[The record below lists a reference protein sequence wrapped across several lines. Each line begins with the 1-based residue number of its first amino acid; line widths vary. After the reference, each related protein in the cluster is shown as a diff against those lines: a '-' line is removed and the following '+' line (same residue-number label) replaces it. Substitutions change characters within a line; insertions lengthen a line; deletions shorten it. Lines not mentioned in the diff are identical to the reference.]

1 MEETL
6 YVFHS
11 GGILEGTKEWYDE
24 ILPENIATSYL
35 DIVNG
40 KHILAN
46 SEQILFYKEHPDYDL
61 YHLYYMI
68 PLTEEEL
75 IEKKNIENERIKNIR
90 EALYKA
96 ESDSIYMSFIKYS
109 ALGQDDKA
117 KEAYD
122 QWLAKVKQ
130 IEEENPYIE

>member
-1 MEETL
+1 MYILSDVGVINVSEEYCKDLSLTD
-6 YVFHS
+6 
-11 GGILEGTKEWYDE
+11 KYDE
-24 ILPENIATSYL
+24 ILEGKFLIIEGDRLEFYLNNLNKDLSVENI
-35 DIVNG
+35 
-40 KHILAN
+40 
-46 SEQILFYKEHPDYDL
+46 
-61 YHLYYMI
+61 YYMTL
-68 PLTEEEL
+68 PSNESYN
-75 IEKKNIENERIKNIR
+75 EKVRMKRER
-90 EALYKA
+90 LYKS

>member
-1 MEETL
+1 MYILSDVGVINVSEEYCKDLSLTD
-6 YVFHS
+6 
-11 GGILEGTKEWYDE
+11 KYDE
-24 ILPENIATSYL
+24 ILEGKFLIIEGDRLEFYLNNLNKDLSVENI
-35 DIVNG
+35 
-40 KHILAN
+40 
-46 SEQILFYKEHPDYDL
+46 
-61 YHLYYMI
+61 YYMTL
-68 PLTEEEL
+68 PSNESYN
-75 IEKKNIENERIKNIR
+75 EKVRIKR
-90 EALYKA
+90 ERLYKT

>member
-1 MEETL
+1 MEKV
-6 YVFHS
+6 YVFYR
-11 GGILEGTKEWYDE
+11 GGIVEGTEKWYSE

-40 KHILAN
+40 KHIIAN
-46 SEQILFYKEHPDYDL
+46 SEQIAFYKEHPDYDL

-68 PLTEEEL
+68 PLTEEEQ
-75 IEKKNIENERIKNIR
+75 IEKKNIENERIKNTR
-90 EALYKA
+90 ETLYKS
-96 ESDSIYMSFIKYS
+96 ESDSLYMSSVKYS

-130 IEEENPYIE
+130 IEEENPYIK

>member
-1 MEETL
+1 MEKV
-6 YVFHS
+6 YVFYR
-11 GGILEGTKEWYDE
+11 GGIVEGTEKWYSE

-40 KHILAN
+40 KHIIAN
-46 SEQILFYKEHPDYDL
+46 SEQIAFYKEHPDYDL

-68 PLTEEEL
+68 PLTEEEQ
-75 IEKKNIENERIKNIR
+75 IEKKNIENERIKETR
-90 EALYKA
+90 EKA
-96 ESDSIYMSFIKYS
+96 DKSESDSLYMSFVKYS

>member
-1 MEETL
+1 MEKV
-6 YVFHS
+6 YVFYR
-11 GGILEGTKEWYDE
+11 GGIVEGTEKWYSE

-40 KHILAN
+40 KHIIAN
-46 SEQILFYKEHPDYDL
+46 SEQIAFYKEHPNYDL

-68 PLTEEEL
+68 PLTEEEQ
-75 IEKKNIENERIKNIR
+75 IEKKNTENERIKEIR
-90 EALYKA
+90 ESAYKS
-96 ESDSIYMSFIKYS
+96 ESDSLYMSFVKYS

>member
-1 MEETL
+1 MEKV
-6 YVFHS
+6 YVFYR
-11 GGILEGTKEWYDE
+11 GGIVEGTEKWYSE

-40 KHILAN
+40 KHIIAN
-46 SEQILFYKEHPDYDL
+46 SEQIAFYKEHPDYDL

-68 PLTEEEL
+68 PLTEEEQ
-75 IEKKNIENERIKNIR
+75 IEKKNIENERIKETR
-90 EALYKA
+90 ENAYKS
-96 ESDSIYMSFIKYS
+96 ESDSLYMSFIKYS

>member
-1 MEETL
+1 MYILSDVGVINVDEEYCRDLSLTD
-6 YVFHS
+6 
-11 GGILEGTKEWYDE
+11 KYDE
-24 ILPENIATSYL
+24 ILEGKFLIIEGDRLEFYLNNLNKDLSVENI
-35 DIVNG
+35 
-40 KHILAN
+40 
-46 SEQILFYKEHPDYDL
+46 
-61 YHLYYMI
+61 YYMTL
-68 PLTEEEL
+68 PSNESYN
-75 IEKKNIENERIKNIR
+75 EKVRMKRER
-90 EALYKA
+90 LYKS

>member
-1 MEETL
+1 MEKV
-6 YVFHS
+6 YVFYR
-11 GGILEGTKEWYDE
+11 GGIVEGTEKWYSE

-40 KHILAN
+40 KHIIAN
-46 SEQILFYKEHPDYDL
+46 SEQIAFYKEHPDYDL

-68 PLTEEEL
+68 PLTEEEQ
-75 IEKKNIENERIKNIR
+75 IEKKNIENERIKETR
-90 EALYKA
+90 ETLYKS
-96 ESDSIYMSFIKYS
+96 ESDSLYMSFVKYS

-130 IEEENPYIE
+130 IEEENPYIK

>member
-1 MEETL
+1 MEKV
-6 YVFHS
+6 YVFYR
-11 GGILEGTKEWYDE
+11 GGIVEGTEKWYSE

-40 KHILAN
+40 KHIIAN
-46 SEQILFYKEHPDYDL
+46 SEQIAFYKEHPDYDL

-68 PLTEEEL
+68 PLTEEEQ
-75 IEKKNIENERIKNIR
+75 IEKKNIENERIKETR
-90 EALYKA
+90 ENAYKSEA
-96 ESDSIYMSFIKYS
+96 DSLYMSFVKYS

>member
-1 MEETL
+1 MEKV
-6 YVFHS
+6 YVFYR
-11 GGILEGTKEWYDE
+11 GGIVEGTEKWYSE

-40 KHILAN
+40 KHIIAN
-46 SEQILFYKEHPDYDL
+46 SEQIAFYKEHPDYDL

-68 PLTEEEL
+68 PLTEEEQ
-75 IEKKNIENERIKNIR
+75 IEKKNIENERIKEIR
-90 EALYKA
+90 ESAYKS
-96 ESDSIYMSFIKYS
+96 ESDSLYMSFVKYS

>member
-1 MEETL
+1 MEKV
-6 YVFHS
+6 YVFYR
-11 GGILEGTKEWYDE
+11 GGIVEGTEKWYSE

-40 KHILAN
+40 KHIIAN
-46 SEQILFYKEHPDYDL
+46 SEQIAFYKEHPDYDL

-68 PLTEEEL
+68 PLTEEEQ
-75 IEKKNIENERIKNIR
+75 IEKKNIENERIKETR
-90 EALYKA
+90 ENAYKS
-96 ESDSIYMSFIKYS
+96 ESDSLYMSFVKYS

>member
-1 MEETL
+1 MEKV
-6 YVFHS
+6 YVFYR
-11 GGILEGTKEWYDE
+11 GGIVEGTEKWYSE

-40 KHILAN
+40 KHIIAN
-46 SEQILFYKEHPDYDL
+46 SEQIAFYKEHPDYDL

-68 PLTEEEL
+68 PLTEEEQ
-75 IEKKNIENERIKNIR
+75 IEKKNIENERIKETR
-90 EALYKA
+90 ENAYKL
-96 ESDSIYMSFIKYS
+96 ESDSLYMSFVKYS

>member
-1 MEETL
+1 MEKV
-6 YVFHS
+6 YVFYR
-11 GGILEGTKEWYDE
+11 GGIVEGTEKWYSE

-40 KHILAN
+40 KHIIAN
-46 SEQILFYKEHPDYDL
+46 SEQIAFYKEHPDYDL

-68 PLTEEEL
+68 PLTEEEQ
-75 IEKKNIENERIKNIR
+75 IEKKNIENERIKNTR
-90 EALYKA
+90 ETLYKS
-96 ESDSIYMSFIKYS
+96 ESDSLYMSFVKYS

-122 QWLAKVKQ
+122 Q
-130 IEEENPYIE
+130 

>member
-1 MEETL
+1 MEKV
-6 YVFHS
+6 YVFYR
-11 GGILEGTKEWYDE
+11 GGIVEGTEKWYSE

-40 KHILAN
+40 KHIIAN
-46 SEQILFYKEHPDYDL
+46 SEQIAFYKEHPDYDL

-68 PLTEEEL
+68 PLTEEEQ
-75 IEKKNIENERIKNIR
+75 IEKKNIENERIKEIR
-90 EALYKA
+90 ESAYKS
-96 ESDSIYMSFIKYS
+96 ESDSLYMSFIKYS

>member
-1 MEETL
+1 MEKV
-6 YVFHS
+6 YVFYR
-11 GGILEGTKEWYDE
+11 GGIVEGTEKWYSE

-35 DIVNG
+35 DIVND
-40 KHILAN
+40 KHIIAN
-46 SEQILFYKEHPDYDL
+46 SEQIAFYKEHPDYDL

-68 PLTEEEL
+68 PLTEEEQ
-75 IEKKNIENERIKNIR
+75 IEKKNIENERIKNTR
-90 EALYKA
+90 ETLYKS

-130 IEEENPYIE
+130 IEEENPYIK

>member
-1 MEETL
+1 M
-6 YVFHS
+6 
-11 GGILEGTKEWYDE
+11 
-24 ILPENIATSYL
+24 
-35 DIVNG
+35 
-40 KHILAN
+40 LAN

-75 IEKKNIENERIKNIR
+75 IEKKNIENERIKNTR

-109 ALGQDDKA
+109 ALDQDDKA

>member
-1 MEETL
+1 MEKV
-6 YVFHS
+6 YVFYR
-11 GGILEGTKEWYDE
+11 GGIVEGTEKWYSE

-40 KHILAN
+40 KHIIAN
-46 SEQILFYKEHPDYDL
+46 SEQIAFYKEHPNYDL

-68 PLTEEEL
+68 PLTEEEQ
-75 IEKKNIENERIKNIR
+75 IEKKSIENERIKEIR
-90 EALYKA
+90 ESAYKA

>member
-1 MEETL
+1 MEENL

-11 GGILEGTKEWYDE
+11 GGIVEGTKEWYDS

-40 KHILAN
+40 KHMIAN
-46 SEQILFYKEHPDYDL
+46 SEQIAFYKDHPDYDL
-61 YHLYYMI
+61 YHLYYML
-68 PLTEEEL
+68 PLTEEEQ
-75 IEKKNIENERIKNIR
+75 IEKKNTENERIKETR
-90 EALYKA
+90 ESAYKA
-96 ESDSIYMSFIKYS
+96 ESDSLYMSFVKYS

-117 KEAYD
+117 TKAYN
-122 QWLAKVKQ
+122 QWLNKVKQ

>member
-1 MEETL
+1 MEKV
-6 YVFHS
+6 YVFYR
-11 GGILEGTKEWYDE
+11 GGIVEGTEKWYSE

-40 KHILAN
+40 KHIIAN
-46 SEQILFYKEHPDYDL
+46 PEPIAFYKDHPDYDL

-68 PLTEEEL
+68 PLTEEEQ
-75 IEKKNIENERIKNIR
+75 IEKKNIENERIKNTR
-90 EALYKA
+90 ETLYKS
-96 ESDSIYMSFIKYS
+96 ESDSLYMSFVKYS

>member
-1 MEETL
+1 MYILSDVGVINVSEEYCKDLSLTDK
-6 YVFHS
+6 YNE
-11 GGILEGTKEWYDE
+11 ILEGKFLIIEGDRLEFYLNNLNKD
-24 ILPENIATSYL
+24 LSVENI
-35 DIVNG
+35 
-40 KHILAN
+40 
-46 SEQILFYKEHPDYDL
+46 
-61 YHLYYMI
+61 YYMTL
-68 PLTEEEL
+68 PSNESYN
-75 IEKKNIENERIKNIR
+75 EKVRIKR
-90 EALYKA
+90 ERLYKA

>member
-1 MEETL
+1 MEKV
-6 YVFHS
+6 YVFYR
-11 GGILEGTKEWYDE
+11 GGIVEGTEKWYSE

-40 KHILAN
+40 KHIIAN
-46 SEQILFYKEHPDYDL
+46 SEQIAFYKEHPDYDL

-68 PLTEEEL
+68 PLTEEEQ
-75 IEKKNIENERIKNIR
+75 IEKKNIENERIKETR
-90 EALYKA
+90 ESAYKS
-96 ESDSIYMSFIKYS
+96 ESDSLYMSFVKYS

>member
-1 MEETL
+1 MYILSDVGVINVDEEYCKDLSLTN
-6 YVFHS
+6 
-11 GGILEGTKEWYDE
+11 KYDE
-24 ILPENIATSYL
+24 ILEGKFLIIDGERLEFYLNNLNKDLSVENI
-35 DIVNG
+35 
-40 KHILAN
+40 
-46 SEQILFYKEHPDYDL
+46 
-61 YHLYYMI
+61 YYMTL
-68 PLTEEEL
+68 PSNESYN
-75 IEKKNIENERIKNIR
+75 EKVRIKR
-90 EALYKA
+90 ERLYKS

>member
-1 MEETL
+1 MEKV
-6 YVFHS
+6 YVFYR
-11 GGILEGTKEWYDE
+11 GGIVEGTEKWYSE

-40 KHILAN
+40 KHIIAN
-46 SEQILFYKEHPDYDL
+46 SEQIAFYKEHPDYDL

-68 PLTEEEL
+68 PLTEEEQ
-75 IEKKNIENERIKNIR
+75 IEKKSIENERIKEIR
-90 EALYKA
+90 ESAYKA

>member
-1 MEETL
+1 MEKV
-6 YVFHS
+6 YVFYR
-11 GGILEGTKEWYDE
+11 GGIVEGTEKWYSE

-40 KHILAN
+40 KHIIAN
-46 SEQILFYKEHPDYDL
+46 SEQIAFYKEHPDYDL

-68 PLTEEEL
+68 PLTEEEQ
-75 IEKKNIENERIKNIR
+75 IEKKNIENERIKNTR
-90 EALYKA
+90 ETLYKT

-117 KEAYD
+117 KGAYD

>member
-1 MEETL
+1 MEKV
-6 YVFHS
+6 YVFYR
-11 GGILEGTKEWYDE
+11 GGIVEGTEKWYSE

-40 KHILAN
+40 KHIIAN
-46 SEQILFYKEHPDYDL
+46 SEQIAFYKEHPDYDL

-68 PLTEEEL
+68 PLTEEEQ
-75 IEKKNIENERIKNIR
+75 IEKKNIENERIKNTR
-90 EALYKA
+90 ETLYKS
-96 ESDSIYMSFIKYS
+96 ESDSLYMSFVKYS

-122 QWLAKVKQ
+122 QWLDKVKQ
-130 IEEENPYIE
+130 REEENPYIK

>member
-1 MEETL
+1 MEKV
-6 YVFHS
+6 YVFYR
-11 GGILEGTKEWYDE
+11 GGIVEGTEKWYSE

-40 KHILAN
+40 KHIIAN
-46 SEQILFYKEHPDYDL
+46 SEQIAFYKEHPDYDL
-61 YHLYYMI
+61 YHLYYML

-75 IEKKNIENERIKNIR
+75 IEKKNIENERIKETR
-90 EALYKA
+90 ENAYKL
-96 ESDSIYMSFIKYS
+96 ESDSLYMSFVKYS

>member
-1 MEETL
+1 MYILSDVGVINVDEEYCKDLSLTN
-6 YVFHS
+6 
-11 GGILEGTKEWYDE
+11 KYDE
-24 ILPENIATSYL
+24 ILEGKFLIIEGDRLEFYLNNLNKDLSVENI
-35 DIVNG
+35 
-40 KHILAN
+40 
-46 SEQILFYKEHPDYDL
+46 
-61 YHLYYMI
+61 YYMTL
-68 PLTEEEL
+68 PSNESYN
-75 IEKKNIENERIKNIR
+75 EKVRIKR
-90 EALYKA
+90 ERLYKS

>member
-1 MEETL
+1 MEKV
-6 YVFHS
+6 YVFYR
-11 GGILEGTKEWYDE
+11 GGIVEGTEKWYSE

-40 KHILAN
+40 KHIIAN
-46 SEQILFYKEHPDYDL
+46 SEQIAFYKEHPDYDL

-68 PLTEEEL
+68 PLTEEEQ
-75 IEKKNIENERIKNIR
+75 IEKKNIENERIKNTR
-90 EALYKA
+90 ETLYKS
-96 ESDSIYMSFIKYS
+96 ESDSLYMSFVKYS

-130 IEEENPYIE
+130 IEEENPYIK

>member
-1 MEETL
+1 MYILSDVGVINVDEEYCKDLSLTD
-6 YVFHS
+6 
-11 GGILEGTKEWYDE
+11 KYDE
-24 ILPENIATSYL
+24 ILEGNFLIIEGDRLEFYLNNLNKDLSVENI
-35 DIVNG
+35 
-40 KHILAN
+40 
-46 SEQILFYKEHPDYDL
+46 
-61 YHLYYMI
+61 YYMTL
-68 PLTEEEL
+68 PSNESYN
-75 IEKKNIENERIKNIR
+75 EKVRIKR
-90 EALYKA
+90 ERLYKA

>member
-1 MEETL
+1 MEKV
-6 YVFHS
+6 YVFYR
-11 GGILEGTKEWYDE
+11 GGIVEGTEKWYSE

-40 KHILAN
+40 KHIIAN
-46 SEQILFYKEHPDYDL
+46 SEQIAFYKEHPDYDL

-68 PLTEEEL
+68 PLTEEEQ
-75 IEKKNIENERIKNIR
+75 IEKKNIENERIKETR
-90 EALYKA
+90 ENAYKS
-96 ESDSIYMSFIKYS
+96 ESDSLYMSFVKYS

-130 IEEENPYIE
+130 IEEENPYIK

>member
-1 MEETL
+1 MEKV
-6 YVFHS
+6 YVFYR
-11 GGILEGTKEWYDE
+11 GGIVEGTEKWYSE

-40 KHILAN
+40 KHIIAN
-46 SEQILFYKEHPDYDL
+46 SEQIAFYKEHPDYDL
-61 YHLYYMI
+61 YHLYYMV
-68 PLTEEEL
+68 PLTEEEQ
-75 IEKKNIENERIKNIR
+75 IEKKNIENERIKEIR
-90 EALYKA
+90 ESAYKS
-96 ESDSIYMSFIKYS
+96 ESDSLYMSFVKYS

>member
-1 MEETL
+1 MEKV
-6 YVFHS
+6 YVFYR
-11 GGILEGTKEWYDE
+11 GGIVEGTEKWYSE

-40 KHILAN
+40 KHIIAN
-46 SEQILFYKEHPDYDL
+46 SEQIAFYKEHPDYDL

-68 PLTEEEL
+68 PLTEEEQ
-75 IEKKNIENERIKNIR
+75 IEKKNIENERIKNTR
-90 EALYKA
+90 ETLYKS
-96 ESDSIYMSFIKYS
+96 ESDSLYMSFVKYS
-109 ALGQDDKA
+109 ALGQDVKA

-130 IEEENPYIE
+130 IEEENPYIK

>member
-40 KHILAN
+40 KHMLAN

-68 PLTEEEL
+68 FHYYRRSLALMQL
-75 IEKKNIENERIKNIR
+75 I
-90 EALYKA
+90 A
-96 ESDSIYMSFIKYS
+96 SFVM
-109 ALGQDDKA
+109 DFHM
-117 KEAYD
+117 
-122 QWLAKVKQ
+122 
-130 IEEENPYIE
+130 